1 MNVDQILQSRAN
13 RKTRL
18 GRPAAIFYETFDQC
32 SKAAEAILENYN
44 SIEFASL
51 IERSIVISTV
61 TAMEVYY
68 RDMLDIIFKYCTP
81 EFLEPKLKNLH
92 QEKYDIADILDIY
105 RHRVHPLELISNS
118 QSFQNIER
126 IEKIFGKFLDRGFW
140 STVLNQQVRW
150 KDEPEYIVTW
160 TNDDF
165 QGLKSTFSLRHELVH
180 DPARK
185 AFFNE
190 VVYKDIWKSAHMI
203 VGSDVVLSRIITENR
218 DPKFTADE

>member
-1 MNVDQILQSRAN
+1 MNVDQILQSRSN

-18 GRPAAIFYETFDQC
+18 ARPYANFFETFDQC
-32 SKAAEAILENYN
+32 SKAGESILENYD

-61 TAMEVYY
+61 TAIEVYY
-68 RDMLDIIFKYCTP
+68 RDMLDFIFKYCAP
-81 EFLEPKLKNLH
+81 DFLEPKLKHLH

-105 RHRVHPLELISNS
+105 RHKVHPLELISNS

-126 IEKIFGKFLDRGFW
+126 IEKIFGKFLDKGFW
-140 STVLNQQVRW
+140 STVLNQQVRRV
-150 KDEPEYIVTW
+150 DEPENIVTW

-165 QGLKSTFSLRHELVH
+165 LGLKSTFSLRHELVH

-190 VVYKDIWKSAHMI
+190 EVFKNIWKSAHMI
-203 VGSDVVLSRIITENR
+203 FGSDVVLSRILTENR
-218 DPKFTADE
+218 DPSLDSDD